1 MGKELVEIIALL
13 PELVYCVLVVIGY
26 VALLKGLSKRQKQ
39 LATKHKQ
46 ENQEFAKRA
55 KKVVAK
61 HIRKETKT
69 ENILRDNDRGSD
81 RYTDTY
87 DEYLD
92 VYEYLINNK
101 RYEVKYAG
109 TAIDYIEEREL
120 YYEEGFPEKVY
131 GSIDMYKQRS
141 LSKISYFK
149 LKILFT
155 VLYLALVGVIGQ
167 ALNIL

>member
-1 MGKELVEIIALL
+1 
-13 PELVYCVLVVIGY
+13 
-26 VALLKGLSKRQKQ
+26 
-39 LATKHKQ
+39 
-46 ENQEFAKRA
+46 
-55 KKVVAK
+55 
-61 HIRKETKT
+61 
-69 ENILRDNDRGSD
+69 
-81 RYTDTY
+81 
-87 DEYLD
+87 
-92 VYEYLINNK
+92 
-101 RYEVKYAG
+101 EVKYAG

>member
-109 TAIDYIEEREL
+109 TAIDYIEE
-120 YYEEGFPEKVY
+120 
-131 GSIDMYKQRS
+131 
-141 LSKISYFK
+141 
-149 LKILFT
+149 
-155 VLYLALVGVIGQ
+155 
-167 ALNIL
+167 

>member
-39 LATKHKQ
+39 LAARHKQ

-61 HIRKETKT
+61 HIGKETKT
-69 ENILRDNDRGSD
+69 ENIVRGSGEGSD

-87 DEYLD
+87 DNYLD

-101 RYEVKYAG
+101 PYEVKYAG

-120 YYEEGFPEKVY
+120 YYEEGFPKKVY
-131 GSIDMYKQRS
+131 ASIDMYKPHY
-141 LSKISYFK
+141 LSKIRYFK

-155 VLYLALVGVIGQ
+155 ILYLALAGVIGQ